1 MELDSIASGYSGS
14 EILHD
19 VTIQVR
25 EGQIVSILGP
35 NGAGKTTLLKTIMGV
50 VKSNRGQITFAGKD
64 ITRFSPNNVLR
75 SGIAYVPQGRSIFPW
90 MSVHDNIEMGAYI
103 IRDRGLISERIN
115 NVYKLFPR
123 LFERK
128 SADAGVLSG
137 GERQMLSIGRALMLD
152 PKLIML
158 DEPSLGLD
166 PRFLSAVLQKIVEL
180 NSLGKTIV
188 LVEQNVK
195 KALDISAFAYILEG
209 GSVKLSGTPTEINS
223 HEMIR
228 DVYLGGIVKK
238 TS

>member
-1 MELDSIASGYSGS
+1 M
-14 EILHD
+14 
-19 VTIQVR
+19 
-25 EGQIVSILGP
+25 
-35 NGAGKTTLLKTIMGV
+35 
-50 VKSNRGQITFAGKD
+50 
-64 ITRFSPNNVLR
+64 
-75 SGIAYVPQGRSIFPW
+75 
-90 MSVHDNIEMGAYI
+90 
-103 IRDRGLISERIN
+103 
-115 NVYKLFPR
+115 YKLFPR

-209 GSVKLSGTPTEINS
+209 GSVKRIWHAYRDQFSRNDSRCLSWRNS
-223 HEMIR
+223 EENLLRTLCIR
-228 DVYLGGIVKK
+228 SCV
-238 TS
+238 